1 MTQQSLKGSA
11 GEPPLLQQ
19 KNRLL
24 PLCVSL
30 LNLALVGSNCSPLR
44 PLTHTHTRMQTCTQ
58 WNIYDGRTESTIEH
72 SCLMTGQPGRFPG

>member
-44 PLTHTHTRMQTCTQ
+44 PLTHTHTHACKHAHSGIFMMEEQSPLL
-58 WNIYDGRTESTIEH
+58 NIAVS
-72 SCLMTGQPGRFPG
+72 